1 MINKI
6 KKTLNKITVG
16 KVFIAGLLMLPM
28 THLFPESIICG
39 YVSALG
45 AATTCMTIMS
55 RLPLF
60 FIWLLHFSLLMSLRG
75 TTERAEK
82 YISGLIAEHLKSGKE
97 MFFWRSK

>member
-6 KKTLNKITVG
+6 KKILNKITVG

-60 FIWLLHFSLLMSLRG
+60 FIWFLHLNLLMSLRG

-82 YISGLIAEHLKSGKE
+82 HISNLITEHLKSGKE
-97 MFFWRSK
+97 MFFGRSK